1 MILKCA
7 VLGKM
12 KLSFFYQSANNE
24 VFVEFLYPYQYLGA
38 ANLKKKLIKAQEI
51 LLFHLI
57 TFEIYIYM
65 TLFSILSPN
74 RAIVLSVLL

>member
-7 VLGKM
+7 VFGKM
-12 KLSFFYQSANNE
+12 KLSFLYQSATNE

-38 ANLKKKLIKAQEI
+38 RKLKKKLIKAKEI

-57 TFEIYIYM
+57 TFEQPQQPHF
-65 TLFSILSPN
+65 LF
-74 RAIVLSVLL
+74 